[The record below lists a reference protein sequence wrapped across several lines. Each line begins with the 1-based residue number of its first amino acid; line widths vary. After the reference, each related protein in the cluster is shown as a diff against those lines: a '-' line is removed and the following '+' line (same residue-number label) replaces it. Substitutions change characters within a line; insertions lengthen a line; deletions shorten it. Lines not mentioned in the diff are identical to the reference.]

1 MKEVCGTCK
10 HNRRQRDGHCNA
22 EFCCNNE
29 DSEYCGVPTEYSD
42 TCEEWEE
49 KE

>member
-29 DSEYCGVPTEYSD
+29 DSEYYGVPTEYSD